1 MIKACGIQETLTW
14 CAEEVNMILMNFDV
28 SRCDRPEKEVV
39 EGVCLSLDMV
49 REICLETM
57 ERCVALQK
65 DEE

>member
-1 MIKACGIQETLTW
+1 
-14 CAEEVNMILMNFDV
+14 MILMNFDV